1 MRIHVLSKVMHNA
14 LASAGQFYISYFY
27 ILRTFL
33 YNIASQ
39 IMNKTYTTKFS
50 IMFNTHMW
58 VYLIDLLCSFSCLP
72 FPQTFHTAF
81 NTTR

>member
-50 IMFNTHMW
+50 IMFNPHM
-58 VYLIDLLCSFSCLP
+58 
-72 FPQTFHTAF
+72 
-81 NTTR
+81 